1 MGRARDLTMGP
12 RRPRARIGQT
22 GDYAVVRA
30 LSKVPNPT
38 DEQVDTLRAALGRI
52 GQSPTRLRFA
62 ELAVFTA
69 GCERLRV
76 LRPNETVA
84 GPTLGRY

>member
-12 RRPRARIGQT
+12 RRPRTRLGQT

-30 LSKVPNPT
+30 LSKVPHPT
-38 DEQVDTLRAALGRI
+38 EEQVDALRAALGRI
-52 GQSPTRLRFA
+52 GASPHRLRFA
-62 ELAVFTA
+62 ELAVYTA
-69 GCERLRV
+69 GCDRLRE
-76 LRPNETVA
+76 LRPDEQVA